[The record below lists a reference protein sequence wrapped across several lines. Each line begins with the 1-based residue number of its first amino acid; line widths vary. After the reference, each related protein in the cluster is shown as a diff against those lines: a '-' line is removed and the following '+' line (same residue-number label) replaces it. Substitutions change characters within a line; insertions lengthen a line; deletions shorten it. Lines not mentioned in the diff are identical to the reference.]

1 MLRQHRKYSKENADS
16 IFAVSVINTDDNA
29 DYRPPQGVQGEYD
42 RINQIRSK
50 EQSLILKF
58 NELPGRTS
66 GAAMKTLISVSGE
79 RAQSYLSYNK
89 IKMFVYGS
97 SQWISNEKTDVNMFM
112 RFGFGDNYYELIQPV
127 YDGWDETNER
137 NSVNLD
143 LEWLTRLKLQDS
155 SSVKK
160 YQPSD
165 IFLGFHEF

>member
-1 MLRQHRKYSKENADS
+1 M
-16 IFAVSVINTDDNA
+16 
-29 DYRPPQGVQGEYD
+29 
-42 RINQIRSK
+42 
-50 EQSLILKF
+50 KF

-143 LEWLTRLKLQDS
+143 LEWLTA
-155 SSVKK
+155 
-160 YQPSD
+160 
-165 IFLGFHEF
+165 